1 LPVWENE
8 IQEGGIIFYSDIPMI
23 FPSVLFG
30 SFMRRANIFI
40 SIVLIFFTSF
50 YAYLIT
56 RLPTRNLPHTL
67 GVDFMP
73 WVLTI
78 CLLFLILLLLLK
90 SLFNKK
96 KEEEEVVRIP
106 FKEGLKIISL
116 VAIIITYIEVMIHFG
131 FVLVTPVFIAVLMVI
146 SGSKRL
152 KEIIIFSIGI
162 TLAVYCLF
170 FQLFNVPLPGGKFF

>member
-1 LPVWENE
+1 
-8 IQEGGIIFYSDIPMI
+8 MI
-23 FPSVLFG
+23 SLSILVG

-40 SIVLIFFTSF
+40 SIVLIFFTIF

-78 CLLFLILLLLLK
+78 CFLLLILLLLIEN
-90 SLFNKK
+90 LFDKR
-96 KEEEEVVRIP
+96 KEEESVVSISFR
-106 FKEGLKIISL
+106 EGLKIISL
-116 VAIIITYIEVMIHFG
+116 IAIIILYIKVMILLG
-131 FVLVTPVFIAVLMVI
+131 FLLVTPVFIAVLMVI

-162 TLAVYCLF
+162 TLAVYSLF